1 MKDEELSAALEN
13 PTDEEQRIGP
23 ALRALL
29 QPNPDLHVRMTRRL
43 QQSITDRETL
53 GFVAGLFG
61 VPLATGRI
69 LFEALDPNA
78 RNRDNEGQ

>member
-1 MKDEELSAALEN
+1 MKDNELSEALEH

-23 ALRALL
+23 ALRQLL
-29 QPNPDLHVRMTRRL
+29 QPNPDLHLRMTRRL
-43 QQSITDRETL
+43 KQSITDRETV

-69 LFEALDPNA
+69 LLEGPDHTA
-78 RNRDNEGQ
+78 RD